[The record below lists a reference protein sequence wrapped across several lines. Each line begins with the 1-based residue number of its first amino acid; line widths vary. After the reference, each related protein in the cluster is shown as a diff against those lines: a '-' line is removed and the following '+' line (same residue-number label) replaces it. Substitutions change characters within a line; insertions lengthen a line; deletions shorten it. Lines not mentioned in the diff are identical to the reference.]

1 MPGLNSHR
9 KELLRY
15 FGKLVTKMGNPGLKQ
30 VIVRSELR
38 KVTEDPRSRFSLLGC
53 LQHWLLVKADI
64 KKNPEFKRQ
73 KQVLIRNYSNK
84 GKDLNIELSS
94 ILSSTRKSGDFQ
106 SRSKVRD

>member
-1 MPGLNSHR
+1 
-9 KELLRY
+9 
-15 FGKLVTKMGNPGLKQ
+15 
-30 VIVRSELR
+30 
-38 KVTEDPRSRFSLLGC
+38 
-53 LQHWLLVKADI
+53 VKADI